1 MMPKHWYE
9 LTSSLLV
16 AAGIILATFVAKR
29 VDGSGFVVLAA
40 PLMMALTVVGADML
54 NSRLRGGS
62 PRPSWGAL
70 IMGAAVLLSSWIL
83 ITRDPGLVKTML
95 PLTGTTSWVV
105 LLSRAEDRRKICK
118 EHVS

>member
-9 LTSSLLV
+9 LTPSLLV
-16 AAGIILATFVAKR
+16 AAGIIATTFVAKR
-29 VDGSGFVVLAA
+29 AGGSEIVVLAA
-40 PLMMALTVVGADML
+40 PLMLALTVVGADML
-54 NSRLRGGS
+54 NSRLRGNS

-70 IMGAAVLLSSWIL
+70 IMGGAVLLSSWIL
-83 ITRDPGLVKTML
+83 VTRDPGLVKTLL

-118 EHVS
+118 SS

>member
-1 MMPKHWYE
+1 MMPKHWNE
-9 LTSSLLV
+9 LTPSLLV
-16 AAGIILATFVAKR
+16 AAGIIVAAFVAKR
-29 VDGSGFVVLAA
+29 AGGSELVLLAA
-40 PLMMALTVVGADML
+40 PLMLALTVVGADVL

-83 ITRDPGLVKTML
+83 MTRDPGLVKTLL

-105 LLSRAEDRRKICK
+105 LFTRAEDQRKICK
-118 EHVS
+118 SS